1 MEITKIKH
9 PYVMKVKEVCGGRA
23 TIEGTRIPVWII
35 IGWLERGYTPEL
47 IQKDIYPHLTLAQI
61 YDAISYYY
69 DNKEEVDQDLKEN
82 NPDEEDL
89 ARRIAKWKSQSSS

>member
-1 MEITKIKH
+1 MEVTKTKH

-47 IQKDIYPHLTLAQI
+47 IQKDI
-61 YDAISYYY
+61 
-69 DNKEEVDQDLKEN
+69 
-82 NPDEEDL
+82 
-89 ARRIAKWKSQSSS
+89 